1 MLKFTKQAVLG
12 LAAGAL
18 LGLGGLVQLSHAAEG
33 FPNGPITMLVG
44 YGAGGQTDL
53 VARAAAKVMGEQ
65 LGVPVNVVN
74 KPGAGG
80 AVAARDLKNAKQ
92 DGYTIL
98 FHSNTVVNSAPFI
111 MEKVDFTP
119 DDFEYAGMITTYQV
133 GMATQKDQPFNT
145 IAEYVA
151 WAKKNPGS
159 SYGALSPEAR
169 LYIQEIAKK
178 NDLQVNIVP
187 LQSGSDMINALLGK
201 QVALAFSGGIHYR
214 YPDELKTISA
224 LTTFRHPSAPD
235 VPSIEEEGY
244 ALGMD
249 SRTTV
254 FLPKGTPR
262 DILDKLSAALKAAE
276 TDADFKKVAQAADIP
291 IQYLDVDAA
300 YKEMRDTYAKNKGIM
315 ESAGLITK

>member
-1 MLKFTKQAVLG
+1 MKTITKRGLFG
-12 LAAGAL
+12 LAAGVLMGAT
-18 LGLGGLVQLSHAAEG
+18 GIATAYAADY
-33 FPNGPITMLVG
+33 PTAPITMLVG

-53 VARAAAKVMGEQ
+53 VARAAAKVMSEQ

-80 AVAARDLKNAKQ
+80 AVAARDLKNAEP

-98 FHSNTVVNSAPFI
+98 FHSSSVVNSVPFI
-111 MEKVDFTP
+111 MENVNFTP
-119 DDFEYAGMITTYQV
+119 DDFEYAGMITAYQV

-151 WAKKNPGS
+151 WAKDNPGS

-169 LYIQEIAKK
+169 LYINEIAKK
-178 NDLQVNIVP
+178 NDLDVNVVP
-187 LQSGSDMINALLGK
+187 LQSGSEMINALLGK

-224 LTTFRHPSAPD
+224 LTSFRHPSAPD
-235 VPSIEEEGY
+235 VPTIEEEGY
-244 ALGMD
+244 PLSMD

-254 FLPKGTPR
+254 FAPKGTPR
-262 DILDKLSAALKAAE
+262 PVLDRLGEALKAAE
-276 TDADFKKVAQAADIP
+276 TDADFKKVTDAANIP
-291 IQYLDVDAA
+291 IKYLGVDEA
-300 YKEMRDTYAKNKGIM
+300 YREIQDTYAKNGGIM
-315 ESAGLITK
+315 KSAGLTSN

>member
-1 MLKFTKQAVLG
+1 MKPITKRD
-12 LAAGAL
+12 L
-18 LGLGGLVQLSHAAEG
+18 LGLMAGAMIGAAGLTNTALAADG
-33 FPNGPITMLVG
+33 YPTGPITMLVG

-53 VARAAAKVMGEQ
+53 VARAAAKTMSER

-80 AVAARDLKNAKQ
+80 AVAARDLKKAKP
-92 DGYTIL
+92 DGYTVL
-98 FHSNTVVNSAPFI
+98 FHSNSVVNSAPFI
-111 MEKVDFTP
+111 MKQVDFKP
-119 DDFEYAGMITTYQV
+119 ADFEYAGMITAYQV

-169 LYIQEIAKK
+169 LYITEIAKK
-178 NDLQVNIVP
+178 NDLDINIVP
-187 LQSGSDMINALLGK
+187 VRSGSEMINVLLGK
-201 QVALAFSGGIHYR
+201 QVAMAFSGGIHYR

-235 VPSIEEEGY
+235 VPTIEEEGY
-244 ALGMD
+244 PLGMD
-249 SRTTV
+249 SRTTI

-262 DILDKLSAALKAAE
+262 PILERLSGALQAAA
-276 TDADFKKVAQAADIP
+276 TDDAFKKLTDTANIP
-291 IQYLDVDAA
+291 IKYLSVDEA
-300 YKEMRDTYAKNKGIM
+300 YAEMERTYAKHKGIM
-315 ESAGLITK
+315 ESAGIVPQ

>member
-1 MLKFTKQAVLG
+1 MKTITRRNLLG
-12 LAAGAL
+12 LAAGAAL
-18 LGLGGLVQLSHAAEG
+18 ATAAPAGAAWAEDY
-33 FPNGPITMLVG
+33 PNGPITMLVG

-53 VARAAAKVMGEQ
+53 VARAAAMVMSAK
-65 LGVPVNVVN
+65 LGVPINVVN

-80 AVAARDLKNAKQ
+80 AVAARDLKNAAA

-111 MEKVDFTP
+111 MENVDFTP
-119 DDFEYAGMITTYQV
+119 DDFEYAGMITAYQV
-133 GMATQKDQPFNT
+133 GMATQKDQPFNN
-145 IAEYVA
+145 IAGYVE

-169 LYIQEIAKK
+169 LYINEIAKK
-178 NDLQVNIVP
+178 NGLDVNVVP

-214 YPDELKTISA
+214 YPDDLKSVSA

-235 VPSIEEEGY
+235 VPTIEEEGY
-244 ALGMD
+244 PLGMD

-254 FLPKGTPR
+254 FAPKGTPR
-262 DILDKLSAALKAAE
+262 PILDALSAALKVAE
-276 TDADFKKVAQAADIP
+276 TDPDFAKVAKAADIP
-291 IQYLDVDAA
+291 IKYLGVDEA
-300 YKEMRDTYAKNKGIM
+300 YEEMRSTYAKNKGII
-315 ESAGLITK
+315 ESAGMTK